1 MPATPAAPPAHPIT
15 FDPTLIAKGPAA
27 IKEWAGAVRSFA
39 KQLSPVERATFLMAL
54 DSALYEEQGYAAIAA
69 NLHGGLHPKHA
80 LMRYHDFF
88 VSHVAA
94 GERVLDIGC
103 GYGAV
108 GHAVATRSAATVV
121 GLDSNPANIEKAR
134 RLFPHERLTFVVGTA
149 PASVPPGPFDT
160 IVLSNVLE
168 HIEHRPDFLRAI
180 QAAVSP
186 AQWLIR
192 VPMFTRDWRP
202 SLRHELGLY
211 AYSDPTHF
219 TEYTDAS
226 FRDEMAAANFEIRHL
241 QVNWGEIWAV
251 VGRPRSGAAR

>member
-1 MPATPAAPPAHPIT
+1 MHEGFRALTVAPFRLLPSSLRRRLVQALTFAAADAAPDRALRELLAMDTVLSGQI
-15 FDPTLIAKGPAA
+15 DLAA
-27 IKEWAGAVRSFA
+27 
-39 KQLSPVERATFLMAL
+39 MA
-54 DSALYEEQGYAAIAA
+54 YG
-69 NLHGGLHPKHA
+69 NGVHVKHR

-121 GLDSNPANIEKAR
+121 GLDSDPANIEKAR
-134 RLFPHERLTFVVGTA
+134 RLFPHERLTLVVGTA

-160 IVLSNVLE
+160 IILSNVLE
-168 HIEHRPDFLRAI
+168 HIEHRPEFLHAI

-251 VGRPRSGAAR
+251 VGRPRSDAAR